1 MNNSETIAK
10 LNDALAKLIKAY
22 EKLQDENTV
31 LNNQIEKLTLEKN
44 SLLKEKENL
53 EEDINSFQSNSKEQN
68 TNINSMLGKIES
80 LLGGDSLS
88 SSSMKEEKEEV
99 SATVVTGPLDTNTS
113 IEDEFAT
120 APKKEGSEEE
130 GKLDLNRMAS
140 LLNGFGNK

>member
-1 MNNSETIAK
+1 MDNSETISK

-31 LNNQIEKLTLEKN
+31 LSNQIEKLTLEKN

-53 EEDINSFQSNSKEQN
+53 EDDIGNFQNNSKEQH

-80 LLGGDSLS
+80 LLGNGAS
-88 SSSMKEEKEEV
+88 EKEESTIERKPEPAIAQIV
-99 SATVVTGPLDTNTS
+99 SEEEKSVNN
-113 IEDEFAT
+113 EFH
-120 APKKEGSEEE
+120 KEEEE